1 MDIKELQRLNPD
13 KKIYSID
20 DEAYKPY
27 GRVLGDVCVKDLV
40 EYIDK
45 NIEIPAS
52 GSKYVPSV
60 PELEAFDCV
69 KKIEDLVY
77 GQMEVEAGYCAGYN
91 DVLGGLEFH
100 QGSEVAVTT
109 TDTLF
114 IVGKKQD
121 MSDEGDIDGSK
132 LEYFYIKRGQVVEMY
147 STTLHYCPVH
157 VDDNGFFTLVI
168 LLRGTNTALDHPSAN
183 KLFTK
188 KNKGFICHT
197 SNTAKIE
204 AGSYPGLKGD
214 LIKINL
220 K

>member
-77 GQMEVEAGYCAGYN
+77 GQMEVCLLYTSFI
-91 DVLGGLEFH
+91 LSIL
-100 QGSEVAVTT
+100 SRVT
-109 TDTLF
+109 
-114 IVGKKQD
+114 
-121 MSDEGDIDGSK
+121 
-132 LEYFYIKRGQVVEMY
+132 R
-147 STTLHYCPVH
+147 
-157 VDDNGFFTLVI
+157 VI
-168 LLRGTNTALDHPSAN
+168 LSFL
-183 KLFTK
+183 
-188 KNKGFICHT
+188 
-197 SNTAKIE
+197 
-204 AGSYPGLKGD
+204 
-214 LIKINL
+214 
-220 K
+220 